1 MRPVWADIDL
11 TAITDNVR
19 SLAETGGVPVCA
31 VVKADGYGHG
41 AVPVAR
47 AAIDGG
53 AAALG
58 VALVSEGV
66 ELRDAQI
73 GGPILVLSQPSPGEF
88 VDLVEAELDVTV
100 YTDAGLDALRKAAVA
115 AERCE
120 SRPVPVHLKIDTGM
134 HRIGV
139 APDDALPLA
148 RRIVAEPE
156 LHLAGVFTH
165 LAVADEPEDPRTAEQ
180 IDRFRTVLDTLA
192 DAGIEVPLRHAANT
206 AATIGHPGA
215 RFDLVRCGIGI
226 YGLEAGP
233 ALADRVPRRPALSL
247 RAAVSH
253 VKRIAA
259 GESVSYGLRW
269 TADTDTT
276 IATVPIGYA
285 DGVPRALG
293 TTGGEVL
300 IDGRRLPIA
309 GTITMDQ
316 LLVDCGDLDVGIGD
330 AVVLLGT
337 QGDETITAEEWATRT
352 GTINYEIVCGIG
364 PRVRRRYH

>member
-1 MRPVWADIDL
+1 MRPVRADIDL
-11 TAITDNVR
+11 GAIADNVR
-19 SLAETGGVPVCA
+19 TLAETAGVPVCA

-47 AAIDGG
+47 AALDGG
-53 AAALG
+53 AAMLA

-73 GGPILVLSQPSPGEF
+73 TGPILVLSQPSPDEYG
-88 VDLVEAELDVTV
+88 DLVDADLEVTL
-100 YTDAGLDALRKAAVA
+100 YTDAAIEALRKAAIA
-115 AERCE
+115 AERGAD
-120 SRPVPVHLKIDTGM
+120 RPVAVHLKVDTGM

-139 APDDALPLA
+139 DPHDAVALA
-148 RRIVAEPE
+148 RRIADAPE

-165 LAVADEPEDPRTAEQ
+165 LAVADEPDDPRTDEQ
-180 IDRFRTVLDTLA
+180 LRRFRTVLDDLHR
-192 DAGIEVPLRHAANT
+192 AGIDADVHHAANT
-206 AATIGHPGA
+206 AAAIDHPAA

-226 YGLEAGP
+226 YGLRPGP
-233 ALADRVPRRPALSL
+233 ALAHRFPLRPALSL
-247 RAAVSH
+247 RASVSH

-259 GESVSYGLRW
+259 GDAVSYGLRW
-269 TADTDTT
+269 TAPTDTT

-293 TTGGEVL
+293 TTGGAVL
-300 IDGRRLPIA
+300 IGGTRRPIA

-316 LLVDCGDLDVGIGD
+316 LLVDCGDIDVEVGDEVVLIGD
-330 AVVLLGT
+330 
-337 QGDETITAEEWATRT
+337 QGDETMTADEWAERT